1 MKYMGRAARMER
13 HHKRHKA
20 GAAINLVSMMDI
32 FTILVFFLLVNS
44 SDVEELPNAKDIVLP
59 TSTAEEKARE
69 SVVVLLTDTHVLV
82 QGNPVAEL
90 AAINA
95 SDAMIIP
102 ELKAALE
109 DQAGRTLLAPADAED
124 AVADREVTIMGD
136 REIPYSLLKKVMA
149 TCTAADYGRLS
160 LAVLQKA
167 DNTAG
172 LQVAASG
179 SGG

>member
-1 MKYMGRAARMER
+1 MKFMGRAARMER

-44 SDVEELPNAKDIVLP
+44 SDVEVLPSAKDIVLP
-59 TSTAEEKARE
+59 DSTAEEKARE
-69 SVVVLLTDTHVLV
+69 SVVVLLTDTQVLV
-82 QGNPVAEL
+82 QGRPVAEL
-90 AAINA
+90 AAVNA
-95 SDAMIIP
+95 SDSLIIP
-102 ELKAALE
+102 GLKAALE
-109 DQAGRTLLAPADAED
+109 DQAARTILAASDAEG

-172 LQVAASG
+172 RQLAASG
-179 SGG
+179 G

>member
-1 MKYMGRAARMER
+1 MKRAARMER

-20 GAAINLVSMMDI
+20 RSAINLVSMMDI

-44 SDVEELPNAKDIVLP
+44 SDVEVLPNAKDIVLP
-59 TSTAEEKARE
+59 DSTAEAKARE
-69 SVVVLLTDTHVLV
+69 AVVVLLTDSHVLV
-82 QGNPVAEL
+82 QGRPVAEL
-90 AAINA
+90 AAVEA
-95 SDAMIIP
+95 SDSVIIP

-109 DQAGRTLLAPADAED
+109 DQAGRAILAVEGED

-136 REIPYSLLKKVMA
+136 REIPYSLLKKIMA

-167 DNTAG
+167 DNMASR
-172 LQVAASG
+172 QVAAA
-179 SGG
+179 GG

>member
-1 MKYMGRAARMER
+1 MKFMGRAARMER
-13 HHKRHKA
+13 HHKRHKG

-44 SDVEELPNAKDIVLP
+44 SDVEVLPNAKDIVLP
-59 TSTAEEKARE
+59 DSTAEEKARE
-69 SVVVLLTDTHVLV
+69 SVIVLLTDTQVLV
-82 QGNPVAEL
+82 QGRPVAEL
-90 AAINA
+90 AAVNA
-95 SDAMIIP
+95 SNAVIIP
-102 ELKAALE
+102 GLKAALDE
-109 DQAGRTLLAPADAED
+109 QAARAILEAEGDDAI
-124 AVADREVTIMGD
+124 ADREVTIMGD

-172 LQVAASG
+172 LQVATT
-179 SGG
+179 GG

>member
-1 MKYMGRAARMER
+1 MKFMGRAARMER

-44 SDVEELPNAKDIVLP
+44 SEVEVLPNAKEITLP
-59 TSTAEEKARE
+59 DSIAEEKARE
-69 SVVVLLTDTHVLV
+69 SVIVLLTDTQVLV
-82 QGNPVAEL
+82 QGRPVADV
-90 AAINA
+90 AAVNAA
-95 SDAMIIP
+95 SDLIIP

-109 DQAGRTLLAPADAED
+109 EQTSRTLLAATGDD

-167 DNTAG
+167 ENTAG
-172 LQVAASG
+172 MTAATA
-179 SGG
+179 GG

>member
-1 MKYMGRAARMER
+1 MKFMGRAARMER

-44 SDVEELPNAKDIVLP
+44 SEVEVLPNAKDIVLP
-59 TSTAEEKARE
+59 DSTAEAKARE
-69 SVVVLLTDTHVLV
+69 TVVVLLTESQVLV
-82 QGNPVAEL
+82 QGRPVAEL
-90 AAINA
+90 SAVNA
-95 SDAMIIP
+95 SDAVIIP

-109 DQAGRTLLAPADAED
+109 EQTGRTILAAADEEAAIAE
-124 AVADREVTIMGD
+124 REVTIMGD

-172 LQVAASG
+172 LRVAT
-179 SGG
+179 GG

>member
-1 MKYMGRAARMER
+1 MKFMGRAARMER

-20 GAAINLVSMMDI
+20 GSAINLVSMMDI

-44 SDVEELPNAKDIVLP
+44 SEVEVLPNAKDIVLP
-59 TSTAEEKARE
+59 DSTAEEKARE
-69 SVVVLLTDTHVLV
+69 SVIVLLTDTQVLV
-82 QGNPVAEL
+82 QGRAVAEL
-90 AAINA
+90 ASVDA
-95 SDAMIIP
+95 SDELIIP

-109 DQAGRTLLAPADAED
+109 EQSGRAILAAAGDDAI
-124 AVADREVTIMGD
+124 ADREVTIMGD

-167 DNTAG
+167 DNAAG
-172 LQVAASG
+172 AQVAVA
-179 SGG
+179 GG

>member
-1 MKYMGRAARMER
+1 MQFMGRAARMER

-44 SDVEELPNAKDIVLP
+44 SDVEVLPNAKDIVLP
-59 TSTAEEKARE
+59 DSTAEAKARE
-69 SVVVLLTDTHVLV
+69 SVVVLLTDTQVLV
-82 QGNPVAEL
+82 QGRPVAEL
-90 AAINA
+90 SAVNA
-95 SDAMIIP
+95 SAALIIP
-102 ELKAALE
+102 ELKAALAE
-109 DQAGRTLLAPADAED
+109 QAGRAILASEGDDAI
-124 AVADREVTIMGD
+124 ADREVTIMGD
-136 REIPYSLLKKVMA
+136 REVPYSLLKKIMA

-172 LQVAASG
+172 VVAKA
-179 SGG
+179 GG

>member
-1 MKYMGRAARMER
+1 MKFMGRAARMER
-13 HHKRHKA
+13 HHKRHKG

-44 SDVEELPNAKDIVLP
+44 SDVEVLPNAKDIVLP
-59 TSTAEEKARE
+59 DSTAEVKARE
-69 SVVVLLTDTHVLV
+69 SVVVLLTDTQVLV
-82 QGNPVAEL
+82 QGRPVAEIS
-90 AAINA
+90 AVNA
-95 SDAMIIP
+95 SDDVIIP

-109 DQAGRTLLAPADAED
+109 EQTGRTILAAADEEAAIAE
-124 AVADREVTIMGD
+124 REVTIMGD

-149 TCTAADYGRLS
+149 TCTAAEYGRLS

-172 LQVAASG
+172 LRVAT
-179 SGG
+179 GG

>member
-1 MKYMGRAARMER
+1 MQYMGRAARMER
-13 HHKRHKA
+13 HHKRHKR

-44 SDVEELPNAKDIVLP
+44 SEVEVLPNAKEIQLP
-59 TSTAEEKARE
+59 DSTAEEKARE
-69 SVVVLLTDTHVLV
+69 SVVVLVTDTQLLV
-82 QGNPVAEL
+82 QGQPVADV
-90 AAINA
+90 ADVAA
-95 SDAMIIP
+95 SDAVIIP
-102 ELKAALE
+102 ELRAALE
-109 DQAGRTLLAPADAED
+109 EQTSRSLLAAGDDAI
-124 AVADREVTIMGD
+124 ADREVTIMGD

-172 LQVAASG
+172 LAVAAA
-179 SGG
+179 GG

>member
-1 MKYMGRAARMER
+1 MKFMGRTARMER

-44 SDVEELPNAKDIVLP
+44 SEVEVLPNAKEITLP
-59 TSTAEEKARE
+59 DSTAEEKARE
-69 SVVVLLTDTHVLV
+69 SVVVLLTATQLLV
-82 QGNPVAEL
+82 QGRPVADL
-90 AAINA
+90 ATIEAT
-95 SDAMIIP
+95 DGLIIP

-109 DQAGRTLLAPADAED
+109 EQAARVVLTAASDD
-124 AVADREVTIMGD
+124 VIADREVTIMGD

-167 DNTAG
+167 DNKTAG
-172 LQVAASG
+172 LTAAAA
-179 SGG
+179 GG

>member
-1 MKYMGRAARMER
+1 MQFMGRAARMER
-13 HHKRHKA
+13 HHKRHKG

-44 SDVEELPNAKDIVLP
+44 SEVEVLPNAKDIVLP
-59 TSTAEEKARE
+59 NSTAEEKARE
-69 SVVVLLTDTHVLV
+69 SVIVLLTDTQVLV
-82 QGNPVAEL
+82 QGRPVAEL
-90 AAINA
+90 SAVNA
-95 SDAMIIP
+95 SDVLIIP

-109 DQAGRTLLAPADAED
+109 DQAGRAILAAEGDA

-167 DNTAG
+167 DNNAR
-172 LQVAASG
+172 LQAAN
-179 SGG
+179 GG